1 MYKPWLFVTC
11 PDLTPPKISPASQQT
26 PPRSLAL
33 APVGWNLTI
42 CFSIKSARK
51 GSKCIETD
59 QYQSRQPG
67 DTSRFYLKKMEP
79 LNCGILQ
86 IKTPLGGSPR
96 EHWPRSSN
104 WHRCGFPSG
113 RSPPTPAVQAY
124 RRRRQ
129 KQNGSGDLKGSQNN
143 LELLFTTENCNQAM
157 MYVRKMC
164 VRACVRACVG
174 GCGCGCVCVCV
185 YYVYAFFLPKPPA
198 WSTLKVVGTN

>member
-1 MYKPWLFVTC
+1 
-11 PDLTPPKISPASQQT
+11 
-26 PPRSLAL
+26 
-33 APVGWNLTI
+33 
-42 CFSIKSARK
+42 
-51 GSKCIETD
+51 
-59 QYQSRQPG
+59 
-67 DTSRFYLKKMEP
+67 MEP

-113 RSPPTPAVQAY
+113 RSPPTPAVRAY

-157 MYVRKMC
+157 MYVPKM
-164 VRACVRACVG
+164 
-174 GCGCGCVCVCV
+174 CVCV
-185 YYVYAFFLPKPPA
+185 YYVYAYVYIYIYIQ
-198 WSTLKVVGTN
+198 TYTCMHMYTYTCVCVVDMGVYSCM